1 MEDHLVADAAT
12 GSEEDFRQL
21 VETYASRIYN
31 IALRMCKN
39 PADAEDIT
47 QEVFIKLHRSLE
59 SFKGN
64 SAFSTFLYRVTAN
77 TCLDFL
83 RKQKKLTIVP
93 LYRERVDERLETVI
107 PDDGESPEEAA
118 ERKELRRVVLRGL
131 DRLPKDQRIVLILRD
146 LEGLTYTEISEALGL
161 SEGTV
166 KSRICRAREKLRK
179 ILKGDGTFR
188 ELYESNE
195 KKKGGD
201 AR

>member
-1 MEDHLVADAAT
+1 MEDHLIADAAT

-21 VETYASRIYN
+21 VETYAPRIYN

-39 PADAEDIT
+39 PTDAEDIT

-59 SFKGN
+59 SFKGD

-83 RKQKKLTIVP
+83 RKQKKMTTVP
-93 LYRERVDERLETVI
+93 LYSEGEAGRLETVI
-107 PDDGESPEEAA
+107 PDEGERPEEIS

-131 DRLPKDQRIVLILRD
+131 DRLPKDQRIVLTLRD

-161 SEGTV
+161 AEGTV

-179 ILKGDGTFR
+179 ILKEDGTFR

-201 AR
+201 AQ